1 MSQRLK
7 RMQVL
12 VDLAQR
18 EFDQAL
24 ETLSVLKAQLGDH
37 QQQYDSLKNYL
48 SDYVE
53 RINNEGLA
61 LMPIQLQTTQTFLD
75 KLNSAIFA
83 QKQKIT
89 EVSEI
94 VEKAEDNWAEK
105 RARLKALEKLFQKIQ
120 KNEQVSLQKQ
130 EQKMLDDLASQQFVQ
145 KNPQTI

>member
-1 MSQRLK
+1 MSQRLD

-18 EFDQAL
+18 ELDKAL
-24 ETLSVLKAQLGDH
+24 ETLSILQAQLGDH
-37 QQQYDSLKNYL
+37 QQQYESLKQYL
-48 SDYVE
+48 FEYVD

-61 LMPIQLQTTQTFLD
+61 LMPIQLQTTQSFLD
-75 KLNSAIFA
+75 KLNTAIFA
-83 QKQKIT
+83 QQQKIT
-89 EVSEI
+89 EVSVV

-145 KNPQTI
+145 KNTSTI